1 MMLFKLQKNNNPEMK
16 EAYGNYYACRSSC
29 KPWASQNLP

>member
-16 EAYGNYYACRSSC
+16 ECVAGHLANHGHRRTCRDDG
-29 KPWASQNLP
+29 